1 MTQTEDKIDR
11 RFDYLRYINT
21 ILIAFILAFSVMCW
35 NGIRSVKSVQEE
47 NGKMMV
53 LIQER
58 QSINIQNIASVSLR
72 VTAMETLQSENI
84 KAWVELNFIRKPQ
97 K

>member
-1 MTQTEDKIDR
+1 MTQTEDKIDK

-35 NGIRSVKSVQEE
+35 NGIRNVKA
-47 NGKMMV
+47 
-53 LIQER
+53 IQETVGNELILIRER
-58 QSINIQNIASVSLR
+58 QNVNTTNIDFLDKR
-72 VTAMETLQSENI
+72 VTLIESNVVENLKQWI
-84 KAWVELNFIRKPQ
+84 DENYIRKPQ